1 MRRISGIVR
10 SNRRFQLGGL
20 FAGSLLWVGVSLA
33 GSIPTS
39 AAGPFVC
46 GGGSPSSPTVI
57 PAGTYSSIV
66 VTGFCAPAA
75 GTVNVLKG
83 LSIAPGAGL
92 DSMNASSKVTIGGNV
107 DVQSGGEFLLGCGP
121 SFDTPCP
128 EGPTAMSADAI
139 EGNLGAD
146 GAALLVMHYDA
157 IGGNVGVSG
166 GGGGIT
172 CRNLHGLPIPGY
184 VDFAS
189 NAIGHNASITG
200 LETCW
205 SGFSN
210 NTVAGNV
217 SWDGNQTKKHD
228 GNFVGANTI
237 ARNVSCSGNS
247 PTPHLSD
254 LVPVANQVSGHT
266 DGQCV
271 GEV

>member
-1 MRRISGIVR
+1 MRRIPSIGR
-10 SNRRFQLGGL
+10 NKARFQIGGL
-20 FAGSLLWVGVSLA
+20 LAGSLLWVGVSVA
-33 GSIPTS
+33 GSMPAS
-39 AAGPFVC
+39 AGGPFVC

-66 VTGFCAPAA
+66 VTGDCAPAA

-83 LSIAPGAGL
+83 LTIAPGAGF
-92 DSMNASSKVTIGGNV
+92 DSMNASSIVTIGGNV

-128 EGPTAMSADAI
+128 EGTTVTSADAI
-139 EGNLGAD
+139 HGNLGAD
-146 GAALLVMHYDA
+146 GAALLVLHFDA

-172 CRNLHGLPIPGY
+172 CRTLPGLPIPGY
-184 VDFAS
+184 LDFAS
-189 NAIGHNASITG
+189 NTIGHNASITG
-200 LETCW
+200 LQTCW

-210 NTVAGNV
+210 NAVAGNV
-217 SWDGNQTKKHD
+217 SFNDNQTKKHD

-237 ARNVSCSGNS
+237 ARNLSCSGNT

-254 LVPVANQVSGHT
+254 LGPVANQVGGHT
-266 DGQCV
+266 EGQCV